1 MVMEDASENF
11 PLDQGPY
18 RFLQVRLQAQAKT
31 KENARSRAAA
41 TTEIGGHRTVY
52 ASHLP
57 MNLVCSEDLL
67 PAKSPELG
75 SGLIRAMLSDLAVN
89 PKPYTALRP

>member
-1 MVMEDASENF
+1 MVREHDSENF
-11 PLDQGPY
+11 QFDHGPY
-18 RFLQVRLQAQAKT
+18 RFLQVKLRARAKA

-57 MNLVCSEDLL
+57 MSLVCSE
-67 PAKSPELG
+67 
-75 SGLIRAMLSDLAVN
+75 
-89 PKPYTALRP
+89 